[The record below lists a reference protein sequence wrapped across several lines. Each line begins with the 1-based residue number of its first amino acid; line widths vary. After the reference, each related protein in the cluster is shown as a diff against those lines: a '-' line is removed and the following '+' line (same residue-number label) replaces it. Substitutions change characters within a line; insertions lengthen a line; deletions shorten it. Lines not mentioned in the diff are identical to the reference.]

1 MKVTIILPVYNRA
14 VIVSRA
20 IKSVLNQSYD
30 NFELIVIDD
39 GSTDNIDEVISEF
52 EDTRILYRKLVQNGG
67 VSNARNYGL
76 KFSSGEAICFL
87 DSDDEFNPDYL
98 QKMCNKMQKVGAV
111 VVACTAR
118 YSESTNYPT
127 KMQLSSYHDAKD
139 KYAYLLGGNI
149 FPLPCL
155 FFHRGVKDQLYF
167 DPSYAAYEDY
177 AMLLDLLSSSN
188 EIILLKEE
196 LVNVYDSD
204 DGVNKNYDSI
214 FRTLDSLQKK
224 HAKKLQKDRLTHY
237 EFLKNL
243 LGLARRAG
251 NKRKIIFA
259 LVKMA
264 WFRYLYRDLYDLLL
278 SGMVALRAKISKIE
292 GR

>member
-14 VIVSRA
+14 CVVSRA
-20 IKSVLNQSYD
+20 IKSVLNQSYA

-39 GSTDNIDEVISEF
+39 GSSDNIDEVISEF
-52 EDTRILYRKLVQNGG
+52 EDTRILYHKLIQNGG

-87 DSDDEFNPDYL
+87 DSDDEFKPDYL
-98 QKMCNKMQKVGAV
+98 QKMCDKMQKLGAV
-111 VVACTAR
+111 VVACAAR
-118 YSESTNYPT
+118 YSDCISYPT
-127 KMQLSSYHDAKD
+127 KMQLSSYHEAKD

-155 FFHRGVKDQLYF
+155 LFNEGVKNQLYF

-177 AMLLDLLSSSN
+177 AMLLELLSSSN
-188 EIILLKEE
+188 EITLLKEE

-214 FRTLDSLQKK
+214 LRTLDALQKK
-224 HAKKLQKDRLTHY
+224 HAKKLQKDRLTQYH
-237 EFLKNL
+237 FLKNL
-243 LGLARRAG
+243 FGLTRRTG
-251 NKRKIIFA
+251 NKRKIIFV

-264 WFRYLYRDLYDLLL
+264 WFRYFYHDLYDILLI
-278 SGMVALRAKISKIE
+278 GIVALRAKILKIE
-292 GR
+292 GH